1 MQSLGGGMKPLGAK
15 KAKKKKFVLPGTKAA
30 EAQAHEER
38 LAAEAAEHARQAAE
52 RSQEEEQAS
61 LGWGSGV
68 NPLQAG
74 YAERKVRERALPV
87 RAQRAPTDTH
97 SAEMRP
103 LFKSEAHPLARRPT
117 TGGSQRGAGRSAGT
131 RMKRTIRRSPRA
143 QIASRAGSAAGRRRA
158 KILTTKVC
166 TLQDKQTRQPPPPSV
181 RRAPRVGARR
191 VPRICQC
198 AATGVRTRARAG
210 RAARAAGAAAGLRFR
225 RSGQQTLAAGR
236 REAPRRSAGMPPSAE
251 AQSAGASLRIALE
264 GCCRVPQR

>member
-1 MQSLGGGMKPLGAK
+1 
-15 KAKKKKFVLPGTKAA
+15 
-30 EAQAHEER
+30 
-38 LAAEAAEHARQAAE
+38 
-52 RSQEEEQAS
+52 
-61 LGWGSGV
+61 
-68 NPLQAG
+68 
-74 YAERKVRERALPV
+74 
-87 RAQRAPTDTH
+87 
-97 SAEMRP
+97 MRP

-117 TGGSQRGAGRSAGT
+117 TGGSQRGAGRRAGT

-143 QIASRAGSAAGRRRA
+143 QIASRAGSAAKRRRRA

-181 RRAPRVGARR
+181 RRAPRAGARR

-225 RSGQQTLAAGR
+225 RSGQKTLAAGR
-236 REAPRRSAGMPPSAE
+236 REAPRRIARIPPIPKT
-251 AQSAGASLRIALE
+251 QSAGASLRSALE